1 MLFTTCWDVTQVGL
15 KVFIQGEAP
24 GSFLLVPWVAAVGM
38 PSVQLWEAEGGEG
51 VGVGVLGVPRLALA
65 P

>member
-1 MLFTTCWDVTQVGL
+1 
-15 KVFIQGEAP
+15 
-24 GSFLLVPWVAAVGM
+24 M

-65 P
+65 PGLGDTDGPPVVHARAVIALVI